1 MKLWEVLVRFW
12 RKRQMTVLGWL
23 WVSPESQARCLDFS
37 ALDHGGAGSREP
49 WQGAGLARGEGSVKG
64 PPLPGGARR

>member
-37 ALDHGGAGSREP
+37 ALDHGGAGSLGREP
-49 WQGAGLARGEGSVKG
+49 A
-64 PPLPGGARR
+64 